1 MSLSR
6 IPIPRSAN
14 GYNRVVSIA
23 ARRRV
28 GVAGLLG
35 LLAGALVLMLAPGNP
50 GALRLIGVGLLWW
63 YAALAAPL
71 AAVLLVAG
79 VQRVSRKAE
88 SGHGDATVLVVA
100 AWTSPA
106 VLALIAGRLFSG
118 GADAPALALAALVAP
133 LIALLTRT
141 ASAAPRANLV
151 AALAVSAGVGL
162 ILWANLLL
170 FADLAGLLGLPRW
183 AATIVAAAVA
193 LLAVELLRGGRAART
208 RAPQRSPRER
218 AAESVGS
225 RLYRAALRGGGLTFL
240 YTSALGLLVLV
251 AIVAVALAA
260 SPWGA
265 WRDVAS
271 RPAITFGERDPWV
284 TEGRTLAAPTAL
296 DFTEAHRVT
305 ALSSVSYRVLEP
317 GRFRE
322 GELRAGETLSLRAGD
337 RLVLDAGARVRF
349 EAGKRVPGV
358 PASGVAWADP
368 PERGALSTVVAVL
381 GAAVTL
387 IGGALALVGSGPALS
402 TPALY
407 IGSGLLLA
415 LVLAALGLGVYGAY
429 GAPGI
434 SIGAPALA
442 AVFDLPVALVPG
454 ARGRALGV
462 VSAVVLLLLFAA
474 TALALRDVMGRALDE
489 PVRGDAGR
497 ADSRGA
503 LAGPIMTILL
513 VAACAA
519 SMWGG
524 AVSQALLAGF
534 GLAASAAVPPRLVG
548 DGQGTRLIGS
558 LVGVTAFVG
567 LAVLGSRLPTW
578 ADVVGTYPALA
589 AVPLAWVAVRAE
601 GVLRKR

>member
-1 MSLSR
+1 
-6 IPIPRSAN
+6 
-14 GYNRVVSIA
+14 
-23 ARRRV
+23 
-28 GVAGLLG
+28 
-35 LLAGALVLMLAPGNP
+35 
-50 GALRLIGVGLLWW
+50 
-63 YAALAAPL
+63 
-71 AAVLLVAG
+71 
-79 VQRVSRKAE
+79 
-88 SGHGDATVLVVA
+88 
-100 AWTSPA
+100 
-106 VLALIAGRLFSG
+106 
-118 GADAPALALAALVAP
+118 
-133 LIALLTRT
+133 
-141 ASAAPRANLV
+141 
-151 AALAVSAGVGL
+151 
-162 ILWANLLL
+162 
-170 FADLAGLLGLPRW
+170 
-183 AATIVAAAVA
+183 
-193 LLAVELLRGGRAART
+193 
-208 RAPQRSPRER
+208 
-218 AAESVGS
+218 
-225 RLYRAALRGGGLTFL
+225 
-240 YTSALGLLVLV
+240 
-251 AIVAVALAA
+251 
-260 SPWGA
+260 
-265 WRDVAS
+265 
-271 RPAITFGERDPWV
+271 
-284 TEGRTLAAPTAL
+284 
-296 DFTEAHRVT
+296 
-305 ALSSVSYRVLEP
+305 VSYRVLEP

-415 LVLAALGLGVYGAY
+415 LVLAALSLGVYGAY